1 MLQSTFS
8 DTLISMAGF
17 TQVKKPG
24 SSVEPTTPTA
34 IFIEKGHMM
43 EILDIGV
50 PGKQIIPLFFGPG
63 EFAIRCHPR
72 SNLKALDN
80 VRSNPF
86 THSMIIQTLR
96 RFPDS
101 HVYYQEIR
109 RLYHEKV
116 QDRLRSL
123 QTMSDQERYNHLVA
137 TQPWVLKLA
146 EPGDIAS
153 YLGVS
158 RSLLQKFMK

>member
-1 MLQSTFS
+1 MPRSKLS

-17 TQVKKPG
+17 TQGKKPG
-24 SSVEPTTPTA
+24 SPVGATTPTA
-34 IFIEKGHMM
+34 FFIEKGHMM

-72 SNLKALDN
+72 SNLKGLDN
-80 VRSNPF
+80 VSGHTF
-86 THSMIIQTLR
+86 THTMMMQTLR
-96 RFPDS
+96 KFPES
-101 HVYYQEIR
+101 HVYYKEMR

-116 QDRLRSL
+116 QNRLRSL
-123 QTMSDQERYNHLVA
+123 QTTSDQERYDHMVA

-146 EPGDIAS
+146 EPGDIAA

-158 RSLLQKFMK
+158 RSFLQKFMK

>member
-1 MLQSTFS
+1 MLRPILS
-8 DTLISMAGF
+8 DTLLSLAGF
-17 TQVKKPG
+17 TQVKRPG

-43 EILDIGV
+43 EVLDIGV
-50 PGKQIIPLFFGPG
+50 PGKRIIPLFFGPG

-80 VRSNPF
+80 VSSNPF
-86 THSMIIQTLR
+86 THSMMFQTLR
-96 RFPDS
+96 KFPES
-101 HVYYQEIR
+101 HVYYKEMR

-123 QTMSDQERYNHLVA
+123 QTMSDQERYDHLVA

-146 EPGDIAS
+146 EPGDIAAH
-153 YLGVS
+153 LGVS
-158 RSLLQKFMK
+158 KDVLRELRK